1 MLAKENVHGWGWG
14 EVELHSS
21 AWDCLVCAGC
31 TGSCLGLRGP
41 VMESG
46 PLCPVQAAPLQCSTP
61 GEAGGSLTSQRR
73 LDRGVWKPRR
83 LPGQDVDG
91 ADDYYG
97 KDIDQEGHLSSELD
111 GCPGK
116 GWASPAPRAA
126 QDWAGTSLSPRE
138 QIRGHRTAS
147 RMNSPDHRPPH
158 LLHKP

>member
-1 MLAKENVHGWGWG
+1 MPGTAWCVWAALGPALGYGVQSRSQGHCAQRRQ
-14 EVELHSS
+14 HHCS
-21 AWDCLVCAGC
+21 A
-31 TGSCLGLRGP
+31 
-41 VMESG
+41 
-46 PLCPVQAAPLQCSTP
+46 STP